1 VFAIAKS
8 HGRSD
13 RTPFDWTQIGSHSDS
28 NLLHAAALWTL
39 PIGGRPR
46 PLHDSAW
53 MMGGMGVDAAAREL
67 MSLGLLRF
75 FHPSCWFERLPVML
89 SIGPH
94 IELVDG
100 TVPPR
105 DGNTTANSTSLH
117 GRQRLRGGVGEK
129 CSPVWLWWA
138 VHTTQ

>member
-1 VFAIAKS
+1 MPQ
-8 HGRSD
+8 R
-13 RTPFDWTQIGSHSDS
+13 GSSCHW
-28 NLLHAAALWTL
+28 ACYA
-39 PIGGRPR
+39 
-46 PLHDSAW
+46 
-53 MMGGMGVDAAAREL
+53 
-67 MSLGLLRF
+67 F

-117 GRQRLRGGVGEK
+117 GRQRLRGGCGREMFPCVALVGRTYY
-129 CSPVWLWWA
+129 PVGRAKRGLNGRWLVTSRTRRNFA
-138 VHTTQ
+138 LSTTQTVGSAGADMHVSPTPPMRRMQDEFKMCSGR